1 MSRGGAR
8 ARAVFVA
15 RFLALFAV
23 LAVAGWASAAPRH
36 YGEALRLAG
45 SATAPLV
52 SGWTLERRA
61 AVAGGPQQVWYRRGT
76 EQLRLAIGLE
86 HMALSLLPLLAL
98 LGATPG
104 LGAAALAAR
113 VVIGVAGLF
122 VLDLVVLWLF
132 PWLVGSPGPLT
143 DILGT
148 FLGLLA
154 FVGAPVIF
162 WFALTYDQLSHVW
175 RLGADE
181 RSTAAVL
188 PLSGD

>member
-23 LAVAGWASAAPRH
+23 LVLAGWASDAPRR
-36 YGEALRLAG
+36 YGEALRLAA

-52 SGWTLERRA
+52 NGWTLERRA
-61 AVAGGPQQVWYRRGT
+61 PVPGGAQQVWYRRGT
-76 EQLRLAIGLE
+76 DQLRLAIGLE
-86 HMALSLLPLLAL
+86 QMALSLLPLLAL

-113 VVIGVAGLF
+113 AALGSAALF
-122 VLDLVVLWLF
+122 LLDLLVLWLF

-154 FVGAPVIF
+154 FVGAPVIL
-162 WFALTYDQLSHVW
+162 WFALTYDRLRDVW
-175 RLGADE
+175 RLVPG
-181 RSTAAVL
+181 
-188 PLSGD
+188 